1 MYGGTAGVAYDECYH
16 QACDTISNVN
26 VQALSEM
33 SDAAADATWTLARS
47 KTGLFDDGSF
57 KRPDRAAARQSGTR
71 SAAHPLTC

>member
-16 QACDTISNVN
+16 QACDTINNVN
-26 VQALSEM
+26 MQALSEM

-57 KRPDRAAARQSGTR
+57 KRPDGAAARQMARGPQLTR
-71 SAAHPLTC
+71 